1 MIHVPFI
8 LLTKFRN
15 IFLWWLATIEVAD
28 DFSVAFAIINMTQT
42 Q

>member
-15 IFLWWLATIEVAD
+15 TFLWWLTIEVAD